1 LITDHIR
8 LVAHRGRTLWQHNG
22 RMGWEI
28 EPARFIR
35 RLLHSHGFNKQDA
48 ARIMREIQ
56 VTEAEPSPIVA
67 RLVHNSRVVA
77 YRVATW
83 IGKRFATERQ
93 VREWLK
99 WNGFDADEIRSLF
112 IVADTIPVSA
122 SEAKAIR
129 KLAEHGIR
137 A

>member
-1 LITDHIR
+1 MITEHIR
-8 LVAHRGRTLWQHNG
+8 LVAHRGRTLWQHHG

-28 EPARFIR
+28 EPARFIC
-35 RLLHSHGFNKQDA
+35 RLLRSHGFSTQDA

-56 VTEAEPSPIVA
+56 VTDAEPSPIVA
-67 RLVHNSRVVA
+67 RIVHGGKVVA

-83 IGKRFATERQ
+83 VGKRYATEKQ

-112 IVADTIPVSA
+112 ILADTLPISA
-122 SEAKAIR
+122 SEAKSVR

>member
-1 LITDHIR
+1 MISEHIR

-35 RLLHSHGFNKQDA
+35 RLLRSHGFSTRDA
-48 ARIMREIQ
+48 ARIMREARP
-56 VTEAEPSPIVA
+56 VEAEPSPIVA
-67 RLVHNSRVVA
+67 RLVHNGRIVA

-83 IGKRFATERQ
+83 VGKRYATEKQ
-93 VREWLK
+93 VREWVK
-99 WNGFDADEIRSLF
+99 WNGFDADEVRSLF
-112 IVADTIPVSA
+112 ALADTLPVSA
-122 SEAKAIR
+122 SEAKSIR
-129 KLAEHGIR
+129 KLADHGIR